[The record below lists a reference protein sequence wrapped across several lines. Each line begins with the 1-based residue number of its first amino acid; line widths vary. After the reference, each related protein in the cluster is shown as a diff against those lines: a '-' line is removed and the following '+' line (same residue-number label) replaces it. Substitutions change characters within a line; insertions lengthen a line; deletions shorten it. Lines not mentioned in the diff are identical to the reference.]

1 MPTYAGSL
9 AQAGRGSSFSIGGSS
24 LTAPGTVTPTPSTTG
39 GTMASGT
46 VFYKVTAIDASGGE
60 TAASPEATATTTGS
74 TGSVALAWT
83 AVATAVSY
91 KVYKGTAAGAE
102 NTFFTTGTNSFT
114 DTGAAGTGGT
124 PPASGAGTVLG
135 EVGDVQFNRGK
146 WMDDDVTNFSSGS
159 DKEIIE
165 TIRDNGDVTVSGN
178 RVAGDAGQQA
188 VEAAYS
194 AGLKSNF
201 SMVLPKTVAQ
211 TTKGDT
217 YTFSAF
223 VISADFTV
231 NTTKKIDY
239 KVSLK
244 TTGLVSFTAGT

>member
-1 MPTYAGSL
+1 MPTYNGSQ

-39 GTMASGT
+39 GTLAAGAH
-46 VFYKVTAIDASGGE
+46 YYEVTAVDAGGGE
-60 TAASPEATATTTGS
+60 TAASPEATGTTTGS

-83 AVATAVSY
+83 AVASAVSY
-91 KVYKGTAAGAE
+91 KVYRGATAGAE
-102 NTFFTTGTNSFT
+102 NTFFTTGTNAFT
-114 DTGAAGTGGT
+114 DVGAAGTGGT
-124 PPASGAGTVLG
+124 PPATGAGTAIG

-146 WMDDDVTNFSSGS
+146 WMDDDVTNFQSGS

-188 VEAAYS
+188 IEAAYG
-194 AGLKSNF
+194 AGAKSNF
-201 SMVLPKTVAQ
+201 NLVLPKTPSQV
-211 TTKGDT
+211 TKGDT

-223 VISADFTV
+223 
-231 NTTKKIDY
+231 
-239 KVSLK
+239 
-244 TTGLVSFTAGT
+244 